1 MAEIICKGCGASD
14 YVKNGYVR
22 GLQRYRCK
30 ECGCNF
36 TATAPRGKPAAMKAL
51 ALLLYA
57 MANVSFCSIARLL
70 KVSDVAVLKWVR
82 AEARKLPE
90 PEPSGHIAIVTLD
103 EMWHFLKK
111 RAYDP
116 VQQRTIAW
124 VLGDR
129 DDATCQRLL
138 DKIGM
143 AGRQFITDDWEGYH
157 RLIPEDQL
165 FTGKDL
171 TFSIEQDNS
180 NIRHFIARFRRRT
193 KVVSKVEEMVDL
205 SLRLYHFLHDNP
217 KNFAALAFTFLSIFS

>member
-1 MAEIICKGCGASD
+1 
-14 YVKNGYVR
+14 
-22 GLQRYRCK
+22 LQ
-30 ECGCNF
+30 
-36 TATAPRGKPAAMKAL
+36 
-51 ALLLYA
+51 
-57 MANVSFCSIARLL
+57 VWI
-70 KVSDVAVLKWVR
+70 W
-82 AEARKLPE
+82 
-90 PEPSGHIAIVTLD
+90 
-103 EMWHFLKK
+103 

-116 VQQRTIAW
+116 VARRTVAW
-124 VLGDR
+124 VLGGR
-129 DDATCQRLL
+129 DDATCQKLL
-138 DKIGM
+138 DKVGLKGKTLL
-143 AGRQFITDDWEGYH
+143 ADDWEGFH

>member
-1 MAEIICKGCGASD
+1 MGSRQSAKAAGAGTIRSHCH
-14 YVKNGYVR
+14 R
-22 GLQRYRCK
+22 HTRR
-30 ECGCNF
+30 
-36 TATAPRGKPAAMKAL
+36 
-51 ALLLYA
+51 
-57 MANVSFCSIARLL
+57 NVVFS
-70 KVSDVAVLKWVR
+70 KKKTN
-82 AEARKLPE
+82 KLW
-90 PEPSGHIAIVTLD
+90 L
-103 EMWHFLKK
+103 W

-124 VLGDR
+124 VLGER

-217 KNFAALAFTFLSIFS
+217 KNFAALASTFLSIFS